1 MFLRKP
7 NMFLQKVMIL
17 LFILFFVSSGFPN
30 SKGNNQFSNQITK
43 PLRTCC
49 KECGKENCTCC
60 SRHEEKKTSH
70 SDDCAC
76 RVSKDMAERPLSIP
90 ENMRLQNYYVFQ
102 TIVTLSADP
111 ISKNL
116 SQSNLSSSTGDYIFL
131 KAIYST
137 VIRI

>member
-1 MFLRKP
+1 
-7 NMFLQKVMIL
+7 MFLQKVMIL

-30 SKGNNQFSNQITK
+30 SKSSIQVLNPKTK

-60 SRHEEKKTSH
+60 SGHEEKKTGH
-70 SDDCAC
+70 SDNCVC
-76 RVSKDMAERPLSIP
+76 RVSKDMADRPLSIP
-90 ENMRLQNYYVFQ
+90 ENMRLQSIYVFH
-102 TIVTLSADP
+102 TIVALSADP

-116 SQSNLSSSTGDYIFL
+116 SQSNLNSSTGDYIFL